1 MRRVHPPPKSR
12 AELLH
17 RTIRSR
23 DRHHP
28 LKTRP
33 GGPSGPSPKIESPIR
48 TVAFRRG
55 SATSPLVYDSR
66 RFALCPVPKTARLL
80 RATFETGH
88 GLGEDPFLGIRTI
101 LTPGGCPIPA
111 SAPGWLECALAF
123 NIDLEA
129 ECGLYVGRVRAGKAP
144 AAA

>member
-1 MRRVHPPPKSR
+1 
-12 AELLH
+12 
-17 RTIRSR
+17 
-23 DRHHP
+23 
-28 LKTRP
+28 
-33 GGPSGPSPKIESPIR
+33 
-48 TVAFRRG
+48 
-55 SATSPLVYDSR
+55 
-66 RFALCPVPKTARLL
+66 LL